1 MADKN
6 RTTTAPLIS
15 ELLRDPHQFSFFQSV
30 RLLNAC
36 NRDAVLP
43 GMTGPAAQEQLRFR
57 PHASFAFP
65 SSDVESIEEIS
76 ARRDSESLFRMT
88 VTFTGLYSSVSPL
101 PAFYTEELIAGNQTE
116 SNRRD
121 FLDLFHHRIISLIY
135 RSWEKYRYFLQFQ
148 PGGTDRFSQWM
159 FALVGLGGAAQRE
172 GLELD
177 WERLLAY
184 IGPLSMRS
192 CSAPT
197 LARILSHYFQGL
209 PVTIQECIERWVVID
224 RSQHARLGTSNSS
237 LGMDC
242 TIGERV
248 RDRSG
253 KFRVCIGP
261 LSFAAFRKYLP
272 DGPGYRPL
280 QDLVRF
286 SLSDQLEFDI
296 SLTLVKD
303 EIPDLHLG
311 AENPA
316 RLGWSTWLGDHP
328 DHDANVE
335 LSCGVFEPAIADKVA

>member
-1 MADKN
+1 MADQN

-15 ELLRDPHQFSFFQSV
+15 ELLRNPHQFTFFQAV
-30 RLLNAC
+30 RLLNASS
-36 NRDAVLP
+36 REAAAP
-43 GMTGPAAQEQLRFR
+43 GRTGPAAREQLRFR

-65 SSDVESIEEIS
+65 SSDVESIEKIS
-76 ARRDSESLFRMT
+76 AGNDLESVFRMT
-88 VTFTGLYSSVSPL
+88 VTFSGLYSSVSPL

-121 FLDLFHHRIISLIY
+121 FLDLFHHRIISLLY
-135 RSWEKYRYFLQFQ
+135 RSWEKYRYYLQFR
-148 PGGTDRFSQWM
+148 PGGSDEFSQWM
-159 FALVGLGGAAQRE
+159 YALVGLGGPAQRE

-184 IGPLSMRS
+184 LGLLSMRS
-192 CSAPT
+192 RSAPT
-197 LARILSHYFQGL
+197 LSRIISHYFQGL
-209 PVTIQECIERWVVID
+209 PVAIQQCVERWVVID
-224 RSQHARLGTSNSS
+224 HSQHARLGASNSR

-261 LSFAAFRKYLP
+261 LDFAFYRKHLP

-286 SLSDQLEFDI
+286 SLKDPLEFDV
-296 SLTLVKD
+296 SLTLLKD
-303 EIPDLHLG
+303 EIPDLDLG
-311 AENPA
+311 ADNPC

-328 DHDANVE
+328 DHDASVT
-335 LSCGVFEPAIADKVA
+335 LSCAAI